1 MRVRRCRV
9 WRSPSAPVKGQLNH
23 RATALG
29 KELQLSAP
37 ARPPSGGGTPRAA
50 CPVPAVGQVRPP
62 PGAQVECTL
71 FYAPFGPACGRPVP
85 LWPPSGA
92 SRARRARARRRRGK
106 RPPAFRP
113 WALSCSPGRMACGHR
128 PAFARC
134 SLQGPGRHRP
144 GPSGPVLRSSSA
156 TGRPRASRPGPPS
169 PWQGFLCRRLLHAQG
184 LAAPLAR
191 PGAVSR
197 PLRKGQG
204 QETRARKKGL

>member
-1 MRVRRCRV
+1 MARSCSLAPRLGPPLGGHSPCRV
-9 WRSPSAPVKGQLNH
+9 PR
-23 RATALG
+23 
-29 KELQLSAP
+29 
-37 ARPPSGGGTPRAA
+37 SGGRTSP
-50 CPVPAVGQVRPP
+50 PASRGS
-62 PGAQVECTL
+62 VECTL

-85 LWPPSGA
+85 LWPPPGA

-204 QETRARKKGL
+204 HKRLGQGKKGFKGHFWPF